1 MEHRF
6 FNNSQIL
13 SPTGLRLKQIP
24 CSISRSTAPS
34 SEAVSRTP
42 GATVKSV
49 IVTGSLMFAA
59 LRQSRL
65 DLSGNTGQNSLGFW
79 VPAKI
84 ISVARICAARSI
96 RVDDYDR
103 H

>member
-1 MEHRF
+1 
-6 FNNSQIL
+6 
-13 SPTGLRLKQIP
+13 
-24 CSISRSTAPS
+24 
-34 SEAVSRTP
+34 
-42 GATVKSV
+42 
-49 IVTGSLMFAA
+49 MFAA

-103 H
+103 HFESHRSSAFSSLHEFVQPTGRNGWAEIR